1 VASTE
6 GVALETPTAMTVL
19 GPVPVAD
26 LGVVLTHE
34 HVLSDVGCNAE
45 PPTTASAARL
55 FREPLGLENLRAA
68 RDVPMCNRDNLR
80 LDDVAVAVDEVA
92 EFKALGGG
100 TIVDVTPSAI
110 GRDPAGLQ
118 RISRSSGLHIV
129 MGAGWY
135 IDASIPVA
143 KRQCSVEDIATEII
157 ADITD
162 GVGPDR
168 IRAGIIGEVGIDLD
182 FTELEMRS
190 LRGAARAAAAT
201 GVPLSVHTPGGS
213 PRAHEHRRRIV
224 DVVREEGAEVERLVL
239 DHVALRPSDLD
250 SQMEFASRGAYLSYD
265 NIGCDFDWGARGSGP
280 CDHESAESILQL
292 VRAGFGSRILVSQDV
307 HLKVMLQ
314 RFGGGGYGH
323 ILRTFVPRL
332 RSMGLDDDG
341 LDLILRRNP
350 ARLFGA
356 PA

>member
-1 VASTE
+1 MASTE
-6 GVALETPTAMTVL
+6 GVTSEPRAAMTVL
-19 GPVPVAD
+19 GPVPVTD
-26 LGVVLTHE
+26 LGIVLTHE

-45 PPTTASAARL
+45 PPTSASAARL
-55 FREPLGLENLRAA
+55 FRAPLSLENLRAA
-68 RDVPMCNRDNLR
+68 RDFPMCNRDNLR
-80 LDDVAVAVDEVA
+80 LDDITVAIDEVA
-92 EFKALGGG
+92 EFKSLGGG
-100 TIVDVTPSAI
+100 TLVDVTPAAI

-135 IDASIPVA
+135 IDASVPA
-143 KRQCSVEDIATEII
+143 SRRHCSVDDIATEII
-157 ADITD
+157 GDIVD
-162 GVGPDR
+162 GVGPR
-168 IRAGIIGEVGIDLD
+168 RVRAGIIGEVGIDLE

-213 PRAHEHRRRIV
+213 SRAHDHRRRIL
-224 DVVREEGAEVERLVL
+224 DVVEEEGAAVDRLVL

-250 SQMEFASRGAYLSYD
+250 SQMEFAARGAYVSYD

-280 CDHESAESILQL
+280 CDHESAESIIQL
-292 VRAGFGSRILVSQDV
+292 VHAGFGSRILISQDV

-332 RSMGLDDDG
+332 RAMGLGDDV
-341 LDLILRRNP
+341 LDLILRQNP

-356 PA
+356 S